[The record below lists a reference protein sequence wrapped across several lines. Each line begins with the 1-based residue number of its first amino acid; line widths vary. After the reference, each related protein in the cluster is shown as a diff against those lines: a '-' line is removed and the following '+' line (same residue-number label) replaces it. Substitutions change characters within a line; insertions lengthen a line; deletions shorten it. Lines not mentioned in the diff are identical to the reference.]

1 MNKLKKHKSMKHSL
15 TFILALCCHLMCGAQ
30 ATSLTIDNQT
40 PGWLS
45 SKINYGDQLTVKN
58 LTLTG
63 YLNATDLVFIGSM
76 MQKHQLQNIDL
87 TDANIVGDETHE
99 DNDISYKNIFGIK
112 EKTHVNRLALPKSI
126 NIPVINN
133 NETSLGLEIDTL
145 IYGSEHCSVY
155 NNALYGYTYSGGGGA
170 RGVPAHLILREG
182 VTEVA
187 DYACDNRKSSN
198 NGKLESITLPKSI
211 KIIGERA
218 FYNCTSL
225 KYVELPDGIEQIQ
238 DNAFQETSFMPDTLK
253 LPNSL
258 KAYYTTSFSKKNG
271 QVVYIPSSVSDIYN
285 TYGTYNNTTNTWTTY
300 DYIDLNSDYVF
311 IIDRDTPPSFKYHYE
326 GCLKKSVI
334 YVPKESVPL
343 YENKAPY
350 SKAIIMTIPVHV
362 EGLILDKDQLEINVG
377 QYAYISAEILPA
389 DADNIGIKWST
400 SNDDIV
406 KVDTTGDLLGVSG
419 GKATITATS
428 VENPNIYAC
437 CEVTVHQPLQSITLT
452 PKDAS
457 IKVGEIF
464 KDLTVAYY
472 PESSDNKNVKWASS
486 NEEIATVDEIGIVTA
501 ISPGKVRITV
511 TSEENS
517 AISDYC
523 EISVIQPA
531 TGITLEKTE
540 LEIEEDES
548 IKLQAT
554 VLPTNASNQGV
565 NWTSSDVSIAMV
577 SPDGTIYAI
586 KSGKATIMATTVD
599 GGYAALCKVTVKPKT
614 VIATALNLSTQ
625 SSSIKVGET
634 LQLTAT
640 LSPDNVSNKTIDWS
654 STDENIATV
663 DASGLVKAL
672 AEGKAKIIA
681 TTTDGSN
688 LSAECN
694 IEVEGDA
701 GVESILADN
710 KANVRIYN
718 ITGCLVYEGTY
729 SDAKLKPGIYVV
741 YSQGKVAK
749 VMIGKSQNI
758 K

>member
-1 MNKLKKHKSMKHSL
+1 MSSTKYKDKKYDSTYYGDGGNPYSYAN
-15 TFILALCCHLMCGAQ
+15 ILSIAVPIKGIALNFSSCDINVGDIFDL
-30 ATSLTIDNQT
+30 SLTINPINADN
-40 PGWLS
+40 P
-45 SKINYGDQLTVKN
+45 
-58 LTLTG
+58 
-63 YLNATDLVFIGSM
+63 
-76 MQKHQLQNIDL
+76 
-87 TDANIVGDETHE
+87 
-99 DNDISYKNIFGIK
+99 
-112 EKTHVNRLALPKSI
+112 
-126 NIPVINN
+126 
-133 NETSLGLEIDTL
+133 
-145 IYGSEHCSVY
+145 SV
-155 NNALYGYTYSGGGGA
+155 LWQ
-170 RGVPAHLILREG
+170 
-182 VTEVA
+182 
-187 DYACDNRKSSN
+187 SSN
-198 NGKLESITLPKSI
+198 PKIAQISRNGRIT
-211 KIIGERA
+211 
-218 FYNCTSL
+218 
-225 KYVELPDGIEQIQ
+225 
-238 DNAFQETSFMPDTLK
+238 
-253 LPNSL
+253 
-258 KAYYTTSFSKKNG
+258 
-271 QVVYIPSSVSDIYN
+271 
-285 TYGTYNNTTNTWTTY
+285 
-300 DYIDLNSDYVF
+300 
-311 IIDRDTPPSFKYHYE
+311 
-326 GCLKKSVI
+326 
-334 YVPKESVPL
+334 
-343 YENKAPY
+343 
-350 SKAIIMTIPVHV
+350 AI
-362 EGLILDKDQLEINVG
+362 
-377 QYAYISAEILPA
+377 
-389 DADNIGIKWST
+389 
-400 SNDDIV
+400 
-406 KVDTTGDLLGVSG
+406 SG

-472 PESSDNKNVKWASS
+472 PESSDNKKVKWASS
-486 NEEIATVDEIGIVTA
+486 NVEIATVDELGIVTA

-517 AISDYC
+517 AINDYC
-523 EISVIQPA
+523 EISVIQPV

-548 IKLQAT
+548 VKLQAT

-577 SPDGTIYAI
+577 SPDGTVYAI
-586 KSGKATIMATTVD
+586 KPGKATIMATTVD

-681 TTTDGSN
+681 STTDGSN

-718 ITGCLVYEGTY
+718 ITGCLVYEGIY